1 MLSKNNKILIGCLA
15 LLLVMSVGY
24 ALFSDTIE
32 INGSATAKG
41 DFEITTEAVDLSAD
55 VFSDVLMESPSKGIV
70 ENPIITVNDNVI
82 NTSVTLGAP
91 GSYQYFGIKVTNTG
105 SIPAKLKSIS
115 DKVDNILYSV
125 DELEENQIVNIWY
138 YFHADNGNDRKNSIE
153 VNISA
158 DSGVYDDYASS
169 LEERW
174 KEMFTIDYAN
184 KDAVLDPG
192 EFAYFFIYFCW
203 NSNSEK
209 SPEPFSANWK
219 VEFNWEQVTE

>member
-24 ALFSDTIE
+24 ALFSDTIT

-41 DFEITTEAVDLSAD
+41 DFEITTEAVDLSED

-115 DKVDNILYSV
+115 DKVNNILYSV
-125 DELEENQIVNIWY
+125 DELGENESVDLGY
-138 YFHADNGNDRKNSIE
+138 YFFANDSKNSID

-174 KEMFTIDYAN
+174 KESFTIDYTN

-192 EFAYFFIYFCW
+192 ESAYFFIHFYW
-203 NSNSEK
+203 SSGSEK
-209 SPEPFSANWK
+209 SPEPFSGNWK
-219 VEFNWEQVTE
+219 VELNWEQVTA